1 MLKDIIEVKGGFVR
15 AVKITD
21 YFDKELN
28 RNKLES
34 YYPVPEARDAFYN
47 ISRGLHPTS
56 KGRAH
61 IISGT
66 YGSGKS
72 HFALVIANYL
82 TKNSA
87 SEDLKTFFDRVRE
100 KDQPKAQ
107 EIYNIRNVDKP
118 YLLILIEGYDPGG
131 VEHALLNG
139 LKEALTDPVRGNLP
153 EVALETYYSTA
164 IKKIEEWKE
173 KKPEFFRELEKY
185 LDQNDTDIETLLSE
199 LKDLKEDALRLFREA
214 HQQITLSDFDP
225 FFGYK
230 KVSEIYREICGYLI
244 KGKGFKGIAVIWDQ
258 FNDHLEAISPAY
270 LGKEASL
277 IRDFAETVERSG
289 DTQIHLLLISH
300 NLPHI
305 YLQLT
310 FTPSI

>member
-15 AVKITD
+15 TVKIAD

-34 YYPVPEARDAFYN
+34 YYPIPEARDAFYN

-72 HFALVIANYL
+72 HFALVISNYL
-82 TKNSA
+82 TKNSD
-87 SEDLKTFFDRVRE
+87 SEDLKTIFDRIWK
-100 KDQPKAQ
+100 KDSTKAQ
-107 EIYNIRNVDKP
+107 EIYNIRNVGKP

-139 LKEALTDPVRGNLP
+139 LKDALTDPRRGNLS
-153 EVALETYYSTA
+153 EETLKTSYSTA
-164 IKKIEEWKE
+164 IERINKWKE
-173 KKPEFFRELEKY
+173 KRPDFFRELEEY
-185 LDQNDTDIETLLSE
+185 LGQYNMDIETLLSDLRE
-199 LKDLKEDALRLFREA
+199 LKEDALRLFREI

-225 FFGYK
+225 FLGYK
-230 KVSEIYREICGYLI
+230 KVSEIYREMCEYLI
-244 KGKGFKGIAVIWDQ
+244 KEKGFKGIAIIWDQ
-258 FNDHLEAISPAY
+258 FNDHLESISPPY

-277 IRDFAETVERSG
+277 IRDFAETV
-289 DTQIHLLLISH
+289 
-300 NLPHI
+300 
-305 YLQLT
+305 
-310 FTPSI
+310 